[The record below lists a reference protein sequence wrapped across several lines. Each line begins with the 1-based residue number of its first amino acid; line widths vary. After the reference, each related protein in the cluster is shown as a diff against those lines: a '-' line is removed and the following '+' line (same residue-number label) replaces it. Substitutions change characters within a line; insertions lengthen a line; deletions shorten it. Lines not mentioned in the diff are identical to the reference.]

1 MNNFHYTSVLL
12 HQMYGIEMEDADME
26 ELGLIAWGL
35 IGNKN
40 RKLYKYSTYIN
51 PADNS
56 VTLPCNALDINGESC
71 VELVTTLYED
81 WNRVTNTTDF
91 GDQNT
96 SFVEEYIEG
105 NKTFQGPYYM
115 TGKIINYE
123 KVGDNLYFTHNYGKI
138 NILYKWNL

>member
-1 MNNFHYTSVLL
+1 
-12 HQMYGIEMEDADME
+12 MYGIEMEDADME

-71 VELVTTLYED
+71 VELVTVPYED

-91 GDQNT
+91 GD
-96 SFVEEYIEG
+96 
-105 NKTFQGPYYM
+105 
-115 TGKIINYE
+115 
-123 KVGDNLYFTHNYGKI
+123 
-138 NILYKWNL
+138 